1 MKEHTPFLV
10 IQLDSLGSV
19 PSVFLEGKEIT
30 HKIKVEFS
38 WKNGNSFIILEV

>member
-1 MKEHTPFLV
+1 MKMKAEIKHEGTHTFFV

-38 WKNGNSFIILEV
+38 WKR